1 MKNLTGRILKSIGLA
16 AIAVVTSHS
25 LVMAN
30 TIRGQVMN
38 SQGSAV
44 SGWIVTASSKVCGLN
59 CIDVALQT
67 RTDSSGS
74 FSFIGVPLS
83 IEPLLGSPKPTPYTL
98 QVAAPGMNATKA
110 AALQAAPKDWSDV
123 VNVSVNVQ

>member
-1 MKNLTGRILKSIGLA
+1 MKKLLKQILKTIGLA
-16 AIAVVTSHS
+16 AVALIASHS

-30 TIRGQVMN
+30 SIRGQVVN

-59 CIDVALQT
+59 CIDITLLT
-67 RTDSSGS
+67 KTDSSGS

-83 IEPLLGSPKPTPYTL
+83 IEPLLGSPKPTPYNL
-98 QVAAPGMNATKA
+98 LVAAPGMDATKA
-110 AALQAAPKDWSDV
+110 TALQAAPKDWSDV